1 MLLKGFGKV
10 QHFKMAIRGVAGGDP
25 SPAVHTLRDREG
37 KGVVFTTLIAWFG
50 FNPHP
55 GHVVR

>member
-37 KGVVFTTLIAWFG
+37 KGVVFTTLIA
-50 FNPHP
+50 
-55 GHVVR
+55 